1 MNSLLKM
8 WQFPFAN
15 YDQTINPIT
24 TWFSPQYALHIKGDA
39 AVEAEIQTQ
48 VASFGSQL
56 GTLIDAVLELAGDQ
70 PGEKLDCVRKLQGEV
85 EEIKSRH
92 TRDRCKK
99 LQGDL
104 RRLKA
109 EEPEAFAQLMR
120 SIS

>member
-1 MNSLLKM
+1 MNNLLKM

-24 TWFSPQYALHIKGDA
+24 TWFSPQYALHIKGNA

-56 GTLIDAVLELAGDQ
+56 GTLIDALVELAGEQ
-70 PGEKLDCVRKLQGEV
+70 AGEKLDCVRQLQKEVGEV
-85 EEIKSRH
+85 KSRH

-99 LQGDL
+99 LHADL
-104 RRLKA
+104 SYLKA
-109 EEPEAFAQLMR
+109 EEPEAFAELMR
-120 SIS
+120 SLS